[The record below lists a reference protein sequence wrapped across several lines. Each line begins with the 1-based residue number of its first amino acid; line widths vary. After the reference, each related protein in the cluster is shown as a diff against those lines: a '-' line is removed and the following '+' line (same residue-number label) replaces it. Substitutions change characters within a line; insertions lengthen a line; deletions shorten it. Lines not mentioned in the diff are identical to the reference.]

1 MFSLIPWGF
10 SISAFYPLVGLG
22 LFGSNLDAGA
32 APILA
37 PCLMHLVFG
46 VVLGSTYDLGQGRSR
61 VDDVA
66 NANGDPLHVA
76 SSSAVL
82 PAMPAG
88 G

>member
-1 MFSLIPWGF
+1 MFALIPWSF
-10 SISAFYPLVGLG
+10 SVSAFFPLVGLG
-22 LFGSNLDAGA
+22 LFGRSLHAGA
-32 APILA
+32 APILGA
-37 PCLMHLVFG
+37 LFMHLVFG
-46 VVLGSTYDLGQGRSR
+46 VVLGSTYDLDQGRSR
-61 VDDVA
+61 VDEVA